1 MVARNEPDP
10 TSDPT
15 SACGE
20 PQPHVPSRL
29 CGTNLAKRLSDF
41 PSGVDLGLE
50 KLMTRRSNI
59 VERFRARFRATPHVY
74 RAPGRVNLIGEH
86 TDYND
91 GFAMPAAIQFYCWVA
106 VGAREDRKLSIYSE
120 ELSSSAEAEL
130 SSPALQPSKTW
141 SDYPIGVALQL
152 ERAGFRL
159 RGANLLIE
167 SEVPMGAGLSSSAAI
182 EVATALALAGQSG
195 WSPDRVQLALLCQK
209 AENEFVGA
217 RVGIMDQFVSLHG
230 QENHALMLDCR
241 ALTFASLLIPESVK
255 LVISNTMVK
264 HELASSEY
272 NRRRVD
278 CEEAVR
284 RLAGVLPG
292 IRALR
297 DVSLEQLERHRLV
310 LSEVTY
316 KRALHVVTENAR
328 VLDSAAALRSGDIV
342 RFGMRMAESH
352 RSLRDLYEVS
362 CRELDLMVDLAF
374 EQKGVFGA
382 RMTGGGFGGA
392 TINLVDARYTEEFKE
407 KMAKS
412 YQRETGLVPQIYICR
427 PAEGAGAVSSSDL

>member
-1 MVARNEPDP
+1 
-10 TSDPT
+10 
-15 SACGE
+15 
-20 PQPHVPSRL
+20 
-29 CGTNLAKRLSDF
+29 
-41 PSGVDLGLE
+41 
-50 KLMTRRSNI
+50 MTRRSTI
-59 VERFRARFRATPHVY
+59 LERFRARFGADPHVY

-91 GFAMPAAIQFYCWVA
+91 GFAMPAAIEFYCWVA
-106 VGAREDRKLSIYSE
+106 VGTREDRKLSIYSE
-120 ELSSSAEAEL
+120 EFSAAADADL
-130 SSPALQPSKTW
+130 DSASHQPSKTW
-141 SDYPIGVALQL
+141 SDYPVGVALQL
-152 ERAGFRL
+152 EQAGFRL

-182 EVATALALAGQSG
+182 EVATALALADRSG
-195 WSPDRVQLALLCQK
+195 WSPDRVQLAQLCQK

-230 QENHALMLDCR
+230 QEDHALMLDCR
-241 ALTFASLLIPESVK
+241 ALSFESLLIPDSVK

-272 NRRRVD
+272 NRRRAD

-284 RLAGVLPG
+284 RLAEVLPG

-297 DVSLEQLERHRLV
+297 DVSLEQLERHRDV
-310 LSEVTY
+310 LSEVIY
-316 KRALHVVTENAR
+316 KRALHIVTENTR
-328 VLDSAAALRSGDIV
+328 VLDSAQALRSGDIA

-362 CRELDLMVDLAF
+362 CRELDLMVDLAY
-374 EQKGVFGA
+374 QQRGVFGA

-392 TINLVDARYTEEFKE
+392 TINLVDARYAGEFKE
-407 KMAKS
+407 KMAKA
-412 YQRETGLVPQIYICR
+412 YQKETGLVPQIYICK
-427 PAEGAGAVSSSDL
+427 PAEGASPVSSSDL

>member
-1 MVARNEPDP
+1 
-10 TSDPT
+10 
-15 SACGE
+15 
-20 PQPHVPSRL
+20 
-29 CGTNLAKRLSDF
+29 
-41 PSGVDLGLE
+41 
-50 KLMTRRSNI
+50 MTRRANI
-59 VERFRARFRATPHVY
+59 IERFRARFGAAPHVY

-91 GFAMPAAIQFYCWVA
+91 GFAMPAAIEFYCWVG
-106 VGAREDRKLSIYSE
+106 VSSREDRKLSIYSE
-120 ELSSSAEAEL
+120 EFSAAAEADLSSA
-130 SSPALQPSKTW
+130 ALQPSKTW

-152 ERAGFRL
+152 EKGGFRL

-182 EVATALALAGQSG
+182 EVATALALADQSG
-195 WSPDRVQLALLCQK
+195 WSPDRVQLAQFCQK

-230 QENHALMLDCR
+230 IEDHALMLDCR
-241 ALTFASLLIPESVK
+241 ALTFESLLIPDSVK

-272 NRRRVD
+272 NRRRAD

-284 RLAGVLPG
+284 RLSTALPG

-297 DVSLEQLERHRLV
+297 DVTLDQLEQHRHL
-310 LSEVTY
+310 LSEIIY
-316 KRALHVVTENAR
+316 KRALHIVTENTR
-328 VLDSAAALRSGDIV
+328 VLDSAEALRSGDIV
-342 RFGMRMAESH
+342 RFGQRMAESH

-362 CRELDLMVDLAF
+362 CRELDLMVDLAYQ
-374 EQKGVFGA
+374 QKGVFGA

-392 TINLVDARYTEEFKE
+392 TINLVDARYAGEFKE

-412 YQRETGLVPQIYICR
+412 YQRETGLIPQIYICR
-427 PAEGAGAVSSSDL
+427 PAEGASPVPSSDL

>member
-1 MVARNEPDP
+1 
-10 TSDPT
+10 
-15 SACGE
+15 
-20 PQPHVPSRL
+20 
-29 CGTNLAKRLSDF
+29 
-41 PSGVDLGLE
+41 
-50 KLMTRRSNI
+50 MTRRSTI
-59 VERFRARFRATPHVY
+59 LERFRARFGADPHVY

-91 GFAMPAAIQFYCWVA
+91 GFAMPAAIEFYCWVA
-106 VGAREDRKLSIYSE
+106 VGTREDRKLSIYSE
-120 ELSSSAEAEL
+120 EFSAAADADL
-130 SSPALQPSKTW
+130 DSASHQPSKTW
-141 SDYPIGVALQL
+141 SDYPVGVALQL
-152 ERAGFRL
+152 EQAGFRL

-182 EVATALALAGQSG
+182 EVATALALADRSG
-195 WSPDRVQLALLCQK
+195 WSPDRVQLAQLCQK

-230 QENHALMLDCR
+230 QEDHALMLDCR
-241 ALTFASLLIPESVK
+241 ALTFESLLIPDSVK

-272 NRRRVD
+272 NRRRAD

-284 RLAGVLPG
+284 RLAEVLPG

-297 DVSLEQLERHRLV
+297 DVSLEQLERHRDV
-310 LSEVTY
+310 LSKVIY
-316 KRALHVVTENAR
+316 KRALHIVTENTR
-328 VLDSAAALRSGDIV
+328 VLDSAQALRSGDIA

-362 CRELDLMVDLAF
+362 CRELDLMVDLAY
-374 EQKGVFGA
+374 QQRGVFGA

-392 TINLVDARYTEEFKE
+392 TINLVDARYAGEFKE
-407 KMAKS
+407 KMAKA
-412 YQRETGLVPQIYICR
+412 YQKETGLVPQIYICK
-427 PAEGAGAVSSSDL
+427 PAEGASPVSSSDL

>member
-1 MVARNEPDP
+1 
-10 TSDPT
+10 
-15 SACGE
+15 
-20 PQPHVPSRL
+20 
-29 CGTNLAKRLSDF
+29 
-41 PSGVDLGLE
+41 
-50 KLMTRRSNI
+50 MTRRPTI
-59 VERFRARFRATPHVY
+59 LERFRARFGGDPHVY

-91 GFAMPAAIQFYCWVA
+91 GFAMPAAIEFYCWVA
-106 VGAREDRKLSIYSE
+106 VSTREDRKLSIYSE
-120 ELSSSAEAEL
+120 EFSAAADADL
-130 SSPALQPSKTW
+130 DSASHQPSKTW
-141 SDYPIGVALQL
+141 SDYPVGVALQL
-152 ERAGFRL
+152 EQAGFRL

-182 EVATALALAGQSG
+182 EVATALALADQSG
-195 WSPDRVQLALLCQK
+195 WSPDRVRLAQLCQK

-230 QENHALMLDCR
+230 QEDHALMLDCR
-241 ALTFASLLIPESVK
+241 ALTFESLLIPDSVK

-272 NRRRVD
+272 NRRRAD

-284 RLAGVLPG
+284 RLAEVLPG

-297 DVSLEQLERHRLV
+297 DVSLEQLERHRHV
-310 LSEVTY
+310 LSEVIY
-316 KRALHVVTENAR
+316 KRALHIVTENAR
-328 VLDSAAALRSGDIV
+328 VLDSAEALRSGDIA

-362 CRELDLMVDLAF
+362 CRELDLMVDLAY
-374 EQKGVFGA
+374 QQRGVFGA

-392 TINLVDARYTEEFKE
+392 TINLVDARYAGEFKE
-407 KMAKS
+407 KMAKA
-412 YQRETGLVPQIYICR
+412 YQKETGLVPQIYICK
-427 PAEGAGAVSSSDL
+427 PAEGASPVSSSDL

>member
-1 MVARNEPDP
+1 
-10 TSDPT
+10 
-15 SACGE
+15 
-20 PQPHVPSRL
+20 
-29 CGTNLAKRLSDF
+29 
-41 PSGVDLGLE
+41 
-50 KLMTRRSNI
+50 MTRRSTI
-59 VERFRARFRATPHVY
+59 LERFRARFSADPHVY

-91 GFAMPAAIQFYCWVA
+91 GFAMPAAIEFYCWVA
-106 VGAREDRKLSIYSE
+106 VSTREDRRLSIYSE
-120 ELSSSAEAEL
+120 EFSASADADL
-130 SSPALQPSKTW
+130 DSASHQPSKTW
-141 SDYPIGVALQL
+141 SDYPVGVALQL
-152 ERAGFRL
+152 EQAGFNL

-182 EVATALALAGQSG
+182 EVATAMALADQSG
-195 WSPDRVQLALLCQK
+195 WSLDRVQLAQLCQK

-230 QENHALMLDCR
+230 QEDHALMLDCR
-241 ALTFASLLIPESVK
+241 ALSFESLLIPDSVK

-272 NRRRVD
+272 NRRRAD

-297 DVSLEQLERHRLV
+297 DVSLEQLERHRHV
-310 LSEVTY
+310 LTDLIY
-316 KRALHVVTENAR
+316 KRALHIVTENAR
-328 VLDSAAALRSGDIV
+328 VLDSAEALRSGDIA

-362 CRELDLMVDLAF
+362 CRELDLMVDLAY
-374 EQKGVFGA
+374 QQRGVFGA

-392 TINLVDARYTEEFKE
+392 TINLVDARYAGEFKE
-407 KMAKS
+407 KMAKA
-412 YQRETGLVPQIYICR
+412 YQKETGLVPQIYICK
-427 PAEGAGAVSSSDL
+427 PAEGAGPVSSSEL